1 MAGKLG
7 WEGLGCTPQCFC
19 VLSHP
24 CVCAHMGRWV
34 GGVAYLRS
42 CAHIHQWNVKRKGW
56 EGGGFSS
63 LFASL
68 FSVPSPPQ
76 RRYVC
81 ISSLQ
86 DSACCGAIQMKQN
99 QPHLVVLK
107 MILFILLGSGR
118 STSFDM
124 KGIKALSRSGS
135 FPRNIIC
142 ICTALPLCA
151 QPSFINRS

>member
-1 MAGKLG
+1 MG

-24 CVCAHMGRWV
+24 CVCVCAHMGRWV

-56 EGGGFSS
+56 EGGGFS

-124 KGIKALSRSGS
+124 RGIKALSRSGS

>member
-1 MAGKLG
+1 MG

-24 CVCAHMGRWV
+24 CVCVCAYGKV
-34 GGVAYLRS
+34 GGGCSIFEIMCSYSPVE
-42 CAHIHQWNVKRKGW
+42 CKKKRVGGW
-56 EGGGFSS
+56 GFSS

-124 KGIKALSRSGS
+124 RGIKALSRSGS